1 MQASDENDRGMD
13 SAMSRVRI
21 RPALNGLGVNRHR
34 RGYTVTNQGGTPTLS
49 ALLNQFFDSAGPFF
63 VRSRSVSGL
72 SRDDPGVVITTEV
85 LTRRLLR
92 REEGVMA

>member
-49 ALLNQFFDSAGPFF
+49 APLNQFFDSAGPFF
-63 VRSRSVSGL
+63 VKREQERLEV
-72 SRDDPGVVITTEV
+72 GV
-85 LTRRLLR
+85 
-92 REEGVMA
+92 

>member
-34 RGYTVTNQGGTPTLS
+34 RGYTVTNRVVP
-49 ALLNQFFDSAGPFF
+49 DIVGPAESIF
-63 VRSRSVSGL
+63 
-72 SRDDPGVVITTEV
+72 
-85 LTRRLLR
+85 
-92 REEGVMA
+92 